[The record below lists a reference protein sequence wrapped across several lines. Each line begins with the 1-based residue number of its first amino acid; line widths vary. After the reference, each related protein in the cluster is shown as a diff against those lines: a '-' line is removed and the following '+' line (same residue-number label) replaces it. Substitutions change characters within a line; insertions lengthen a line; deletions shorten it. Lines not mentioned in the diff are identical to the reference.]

1 MLTDNDLN
9 SLKDE
14 IIRAEVLHKNSVVQ
28 NMFPFLTAEHLST
41 LYTQTFLD
49 LKIAEKVKCSTLKKN
64 YYTGWGDETIAE
76 SSLVDYMK
84 EEPSSLVNDG
94 NTDTDVKKINA
105 LC

>member
-28 NMFPFLTAEHLST
+28 NMFSFLTAEHLST

-49 LKIAEKVKCSTLKKN
+49 LKIAEKVKCSTLKK
-64 YYTGWGDETIAE
+64 TIILDEAMRR
-76 SSLVDYMK
+76 L
-84 EEPSSLVNDG
+84 LN
-94 NTDTDVKKINA
+94 
-105 LC
+105 LL